1 MVVTT
6 EAYHGKLGKTL
17 SIRLEIS
24 EEMLMNQELSNLF
37 QTHFQHAAQL
47 EVHAAGRVNLI
58 GEHTD
63 YNDGLVLPTAIP
75 QKSTLQISK
84 RANSDQTVQIYSVQM
99 NQKLEY
105 TLGSETSG
113 RGWLDYPQAI
123 THALRLEGYAIE
135 GFDALVSSDVPLG
148 SGLSSSAA
156 FLVVLLRGI
165 RGLFDLQIT
174 DLEIAKLAQR
184 AENGPIVGARV
195 GLMDQMACSLA
206 NQGEALFID
215 FKTGEFERVPLPKTA
230 ELVIIHSGITH
241 SNAHDDG
248 SRNYKTRRAECEK
261 ACELLGIKTLRDLEI
276 GDLGRINAL
285 PSPYSNRARH
295 VVTENAR
302 VIEAVAAFKAG
313 DLTKVG
319 QLFGES
325 HASMRDD
332 YDMSETEIDVLVEI
346 ARAHPSIYGA
356 RLTGGGFGGSI
367 VALAKVGQG
376 RAAGEQIALE
386 YQNRTGI
393 TPKLLTPAQ

>member
-1 MVVTT
+1 
-6 EAYHGKLGKTL
+6 
-17 SIRLEIS
+17 
-24 EEMLMNQELSNLF
+24 MNQELSNVF
-37 QTHFQHAAQL
+37 QTQFQHSAQL
-47 EVHAAGRVNLI
+47 EVFAAGRVNLI

-75 QKSTLQISK
+75 QQATLQISK
-84 RANSDQTVQIYSVQM
+84 RANSDQTVSLYSVQM

-105 TLGSETSG
+105 SLGFETSLHN
-113 RGWLDYPQAI
+113 WLDYPQAV
-123 THALRLEGYAIE
+123 TYALKLEGYAIE
-135 GFDALVSSDVPLG
+135 GFDALISSDVPLG

-165 RGLFDLQIT
+165 RELFELEVT

-206 NQGEALFID
+206 NLGEALFID
-215 FKTGEFERVPLPKTA
+215 FKTTEFERVPLPKTA

-248 SRNYKTRRAECEK
+248 SRNYKTRRAECEH
-261 ACELLGIKTLRDLEI
+261 ACELLGIKTLRDLEVQ
-276 GDLGRINAL
+276 DLPRINAL

-302 VIEAVAAFKAG
+302 VLETVAAFKAG

-332 YDMSETEIDVLVEI
+332 YDMSEVEIDLLVEI
-346 ARAHPSIYGA
+346 AKSNSSIYGA

-376 RAAGEQIALE
+376 RAAGEKIALE
-386 YQNRTGI
+386 YQHRTGT
-393 TPKLLTPAQ
+393 TPKLLTPAN

>member
-1 MVVTT
+1 
-6 EAYHGKLGKTL
+6 
-17 SIRLEIS
+17 
-24 EEMLMNQELSNLF
+24 MLMNPVLSDVF
-37 QTHFQHAAQL
+37 QTKFQHPAQL
-47 EVHAAGRVNLI
+47 EVFAAGRVNLI

-75 QKSTLQISK
+75 QQATLQISK
-84 RANSDQTVQIYSVQM
+84 RANSDKIVRLYSVQM
-99 NQKLEY
+99 NQQLEY
-105 TLGSETSG
+105 NLGSETSQHN
-113 RGWLDYPQAI
+113 WLDYPQAI

-135 GFDALVSSDVPLG
+135 GFDALISSDVPLG
-148 SGLSSSAA
+148 SGLSSSAT

-165 RGLFDLQIT
+165 RGLFDLEIS

-215 FKTGEFERVPLPKTA
+215 FKTTQFERVPLPKTA

-241 SNAHDDG
+241 SNAHDAG

-261 ACELLGIKTLRDLEI
+261 ACELLGIKTLRDLEMK
-276 GDLGRINAL
+276 DLERINAL
-285 PSPYSNRARH
+285 PSPYANRARH

-302 VIEAVAAFKAG
+302 VIETVAAFKAG
-313 DLTKVG
+313 NLERVG

-325 HASMRDD
+325 HVSMRED
-332 YDMSETEIDVLVEI
+332 YDMSETEIDLLVEI
-346 ARAHPSIYGA
+346 ARANPNIYGA

-367 VALAKVGQG
+367 VALAKLGQG
-376 RAAGEQIALE
+376 RAAGEKIALE
-386 YQNRTGI
+386 YQQRTGI

>member
-1 MVVTT
+1 
-6 EAYHGKLGKTL
+6 
-17 SIRLEIS
+17 
-24 EEMLMNQELSNLF
+24 MNQELSNVF
-37 QTHFQHAAQL
+37 RTHFQHAPRL
-47 EVHAAGRVNLI
+47 EVYAAGRVNLI

-75 QKSTLQISK
+75 QRATLQISK
-84 RANSDQTVQIYSVQM
+84 RKDGNGSVGLYSVQM
-99 NQKLEY
+99 KQKLEY
-105 TLGSETSG
+105 TLGSETSLHN
-113 RGWLDYPQAI
+113 WLDYPQAI
-123 THALRLEGYAIE
+123 THALRLEGYAVE
-135 GFDALVSSDVPLG
+135 GFDALISSDVPLG

-165 RGLFDLQIT
+165 RGLFELEIT

-206 NQGEALFID
+206 NLGEALFID
-215 FKTGEFERVPLPKTA
+215 FKTTEFERVPLPKTA

-241 SNAHDDG
+241 SIAHDDG
-248 SRNYKTRRAECEK
+248 TRNYKTRRAECEH
-261 ACELLGIKTLRDLEI
+261 ACELLGIKTLRELKM
-276 GDLGRINAL
+276 GDLPRINAL

-302 VIEAVAAFKAG
+302 VIETVKAFKVG
-313 DLTKVG
+313 DLTRVG

-332 YDMSETEIDVLVEI
+332 YDMSEPEIDLLVEI
-346 ARAHPSIYGA
+346 AISNPNVYGA

-367 VALAKVGQG
+367 VALAKLGEG
-376 RAAGEQIALE
+376 RAAGEKIALE
-386 YQNRTGI
+386 YQQQAGI
-393 TPKLLTPAQ
+393 TPKLLTPAQSS

>member
-1 MVVTT
+1 
-6 EAYHGKLGKTL
+6 
-17 SIRLEIS
+17 
-24 EEMLMNQELSNLF
+24 MNQELVNLF
-37 QTHFQHAAQL
+37 QTQFQHVPTL
-47 EVHAAGRVNLI
+47 EVFAAGRVNLI

-63 YNDGLVLPTAIP
+63 YNDGFVLPTAIP
-75 QKSTLQISK
+75 QRATLLIAKSQNHQRSSL
-84 RANSDQTVQIYSVQM
+84 YSLQM
-99 NQKLEY
+99 NQKLDY
-105 TLGSETSG
+105 NLGQETSTH
-113 RGWLDYPQAI
+113 GWLDYPQAI
-123 THALRLEGYAIE
+123 TQALKLEGYAIS
-135 GFDALVSSDVPLG
+135 GFDALISSDVPLG

-165 RGLFDLQIT
+165 RELFELEIT

-206 NQGEALFID
+206 NLGEALFID

-241 SNAHDDG
+241 SNAHDEG

-276 GDLGRINAL
+276 ADLERIDAL

-302 VIEAVAAFKAG
+302 VLETVKAFKAG
-313 DLTKVG
+313 DLTRVG

-325 HASMRDD
+325 HLSMRDD
-332 YDMSETEIDVLVEI
+332 YDMSENEIDLLI
-346 ARAHPSIYGA
+346 AIAGTHSSIYGA

-367 VALAKVGQG
+367 VALAKIGEGRTVG
-376 RAAGEQIALE
+376 EKIVLE
-386 YQNRTGI
+386 YQQRLEYQKRTGI
-393 TPKLLTPAQ
+393 TPKLLTPAN

>member
-1 MVVTT
+1 
-6 EAYHGKLGKTL
+6 
-17 SIRLEIS
+17 
-24 EEMLMNQELSNLF
+24 MNQELLTVF
-37 QTHFQHAAQL
+37 QSQFQQPAQL

-63 YNDGLVLPTAIP
+63 YNDGFVLPTAIA
-75 QKSTLQISK
+75 QRATLQISK
-84 RANSDQTVQIYSVQM
+84 RVNSDQTVRLYSVQM

-105 TLGSETSG
+105 NLGTETSTH
-113 RGWLDYPQAI
+113 GWLDYPQAV
-123 THALRLEGYAIE
+123 TQLLQFEGYEIA
-135 GFDALVSSDVPLG
+135 GFDALISSDVPLG

-165 RGLFDLQIT
+165 RGLFGLEIT

-184 AENGPIVGARV
+184 AENGAIVGARV

-206 NQGEALFID
+206 HVGEALFID
-215 FKTGEFERVPLPKTA
+215 FKTTQFERVPLPKTA
-230 ELVIIHSGITH
+230 ELVIIHSGIMH

-248 SRNYKTRRAECEK
+248 NRNYKTRRHECEK

-276 GDLGRINAL
+276 GDLERINAL

-302 VIEAVAAFKAG
+302 VLKTVAAFKVG
-313 DLTKVG
+313 DLTRVG
-319 QLFGES
+319 ELFAES

-332 YDMSETEIDVLVEI
+332 YDMSETEIDLLVEI
-346 ARAHPSIYGA
+346 ATSNSSIYGA

-367 VALAKVGQG
+367 VALAKIGEG
-376 RAAGEQIALE
+376 RVAGEKIALE
-386 YQNRTGI
+386 YQHRTGI
-393 TPKLLTPAQ
+393 TPKLLTPA

>member
-1 MVVTT
+1 
-6 EAYHGKLGKTL
+6 
-17 SIRLEIS
+17 
-24 EEMLMNQELSNLF
+24 MNQELLSVF
-37 QTHFQHAAQL
+37 QTQFQHPAQL
-47 EVHAAGRVNLI
+47 EVFAAGRVNLI

-75 QKSTLQISK
+75 QRAILQISK
-84 RANSDQTVQIYSVQM
+84 RVNSDQTIRMYSGQM
-99 NQKLEY
+99 NQQLEY
-105 TLGSETSG
+105 NLGQETSTH
-113 RGWLDYPQAI
+113 GWLDYPQAI
-123 THALRLEGYAIE
+123 TQLLRLEGYAIA

-165 RGLFDLQIT
+165 RALFELEIT
-174 DLEIAKLAQR
+174 DLEIAKLAQK

-206 NQGEALFID
+206 NLGEALFID
-215 FKTGEFERVPLPKTA
+215 FKTIEFERVPLPKTA

-248 SRNYKTRRAECEK
+248 NRNYKTRRAECEK
-261 ACELLGIKTLRDLEI
+261 ACELLGIKTLRDL
-276 GDLGRINAL
+276 GMSDLERINAL

-302 VIEAVAAFKAG
+302 VVETVKAFKAG
-313 DLTKVG
+313 DLTRVG

-332 YDMSETEIDVLVEI
+332 YDMSETEIDLLVEI
-346 ARAHPSIYGA
+346 AKAHPSIYGA

-367 VALAKVGQG
+367 VALAKTGEG
-376 RAAGEQIALE
+376 RVAGEKIALE
-386 YQNRTGI
+386 YQERTGI
-393 TPKLLTPAQ
+393 TSKLLTPTQS

>member
-1 MVVTT
+1 
-6 EAYHGKLGKTL
+6 
-17 SIRLEIS
+17 
-24 EEMLMNQELSNLF
+24 MNQFLSDVF
-37 QTHFQHAAQL
+37 QTQFQQAAQL
-47 EVHAAGRVNLI
+47 EVFAAGRVNLI

-63 YNDGLVLPTAIP
+63 YNDGFVLPTAIP
-75 QKSTLQISK
+75 QRATLLIAKSQNNQSARLFSL
-84 RANSDQTVQIYSVQM
+84 QM

-105 TLGSETSG
+105 GLGQETSTH
-113 RGWLDYPQAI
+113 GWLDYPQAV
-123 THALRLEGYAIE
+123 TQLLKLEGYAIE
-135 GFDALVSSDVPLG
+135 GFDALISSDVPLG

-156 FLVVLLRGI
+156 FLVVLLRGV
-165 RGLFDLQIT
+165 RRLFDLKIT

-206 NQGEALFID
+206 NVGEALFID
-215 FKTGEFERVPLPKTA
+215 FKTTEFERVPLPKTA

-241 SNAHDDG
+241 SNAHDNG

-261 ACELLGIKTLRDLEI
+261 ACELLGIATLRDLEI
-276 GDLGRINAL
+276 GDLPRINAL

-302 VIEAVAAFKAG
+302 VLETVAAFKAG
-313 DLTKVG
+313 DLTRVG

-367 VALAKVGQG
+367 VALAKRGQG
-376 RAAGEQIALE
+376 RAAGEKIALE

>member
-1 MVVTT
+1 
-6 EAYHGKLGKTL
+6 
-17 SIRLEIS
+17 
-24 EEMLMNQELSNLF
+24 MNQELSRLF
-37 QTHFQHAAQL
+37 QMHFQQPAQL

-63 YNDGLVLPTAIP
+63 YNQGLVLPTAIG
-75 QKSTLQISK
+75 QQATLQIAK
-84 RANSDQTVQIYSVQM
+84 RSNSDQTVRLYSVQM
-99 NQKLEY
+99 NQQLEY
-105 TLGSETSG
+105 ILGSETSQH
-113 RGWLDYPQAI
+113 GWLDYPQAI

-135 GFDALVSSDVPLG
+135 GFDALISSEVPLG

-165 RGLFDLQIT
+165 RGLFDLQIS
-174 DLEIAKLAQR
+174 DLEIARLAQR

-248 SRNYKTRRAECEK
+248 SRNYKTRRAECEH

-276 GDLGRINAL
+276 KDLPRINAL

-302 VIEAVAAFKAG
+302 VLEAVAAFKAA
-313 DLTKVG
+313 DLVRVG
-319 QLFGES
+319 QLFAES
-325 HASMRDD
+325 HTSMRDD
-332 YDMSETEIDVLVEI
+332 YDMSESEIDSLVEI
-346 ARAHPSIYGA
+346 ARSNQSIYGA

-367 VALAKVGQG
+367 VALAKIGEG
-376 RAAGEQIALE
+376 RIAGEKIALE
-386 YQNRTGI
+386 YQGLTGM
-393 TPKLLTPAQ
+393 TPKLLTPA

>member
-1 MVVTT
+1 
-6 EAYHGKLGKTL
+6 
-17 SIRLEIS
+17 
-24 EEMLMNQELSNLF
+24 MNQELAKLF
-37 QTHFQHAAQL
+37 QTHFLQAPKL
-47 EVHAAGRVNLI
+47 DVHAAGRVNLI

-75 QKSTLQISK
+75 QQARLQLSTRS
-84 RANSDQTVQIYSVQM
+84 NSDQTVRIFSVQM
-99 NQKLEY
+99 NQMLEY
-105 TLGSETSG
+105 QLGTESSG
-113 RGWLDYPQAI
+113 HGWLDYPKAI
-123 THALRLEGYAIE
+123 THALKLEGYDIA
-135 GFDALVSSDVPLG
+135 GFDALISSDVPLG

-165 RGLFDLQIT
+165 RGLFDLKIT

-206 NQGEALFID
+206 NVGEALFID
-215 FKTGEFERVPLPKTA
+215 FKTTQFERVPLPKSA

-241 SNAHDDG
+241 SNAHDNG

-276 GDLGRINAL
+276 GDLKRINAL

-302 VIEAVAAFKAG
+302 VLETVTAFKAG
-313 DLTKVG
+313 DLTRVG
-319 QLFGES
+319 ELFGES

-332 YDMSETEIDVLVEI
+332 YDMSEPEIDLLVEI
-346 ARAHPSIYGA
+346 ARANPSIYGA

-367 VALAKVGQG
+367 VALAKLGGG
-376 RAAGEQIALE
+376 RAAGEKIALD
-386 YQNRTGI
+386 YQQRTGI
-393 TPKLLTPAQ
+393 TPKLLTPAQES

>member
-1 MVVTT
+1 
-6 EAYHGKLGKTL
+6 
-17 SIRLEIS
+17 
-24 EEMLMNQELSNLF
+24 MNQELSKLF
-37 QTHFQHAAQL
+37 QTQFQQPTQL

-63 YNDGLVLPTAIP
+63 YNDGFVLPTAIP
-75 QKSTLQISK
+75 QQATLQVSK
-84 RANSDQTVQIYSVQM
+84 HSNSDQTVRIFSVQM
-99 NQKLEY
+99 NQKLEFN
-105 TLGSETSG
+105 LGAETSG
-113 RGWLDYPQAI
+113 HGWLDYPQAI
-123 THALRLEGYAIE
+123 THALKLEGYDIA
-135 GFDALVSSDVPLG
+135 GFDALISSDVPLG

-206 NQGEALFID
+206 NVGEALFID
-215 FKTGEFERVPLPKTA
+215 FKTTQFERVPLPKTA

-248 SRNYKTRRAECEK
+248 SRNYKTRRAECEH

-276 GDLGRINAL
+276 VDLPRINAL

-295 VVTENAR
+295 VVTENTR
-302 VIEAVAAFKAG
+302 VLETVAAFKVG
-313 DLTKVG
+313 DLAKVG

-332 YDMSETEIDVLVEI
+332 YDMSEPEIDLLVEI
-346 ARAHPSIYGA
+346 AGANPSIYGA

-367 VALAKVGQG
+367 VALAKLGEG
-376 RAAGEQIALE
+376 RAAGEKIALE
-386 YQNRTGI
+386 YRQRTGI
-393 TPKLLTPAQ
+393 TPKLLTPA